1 VIFTHNKDYIIPLF
15 PLAMSDLFLGLNIF
29 LKKLQNFIFGPNKI
43 KWHVL
48 VPTKLLCTLIS
59 AVKPLCIFE

>member
-15 PLAMSDLFLGLNIF
+15 VLPMSDLFLGLNMF
-29 LKKLQNFIFGPNKI
+29 LKKLQNFIFDPYKI

-48 VPTKLLCTLIS
+48 VPTKILCTLIS
-59 AVKPLCIFE
+59 VVKPLFIFE